1 MGVRKTGSQGERKA
15 RLTGVILTVTLHV
28 CALALVS
35 FSSLKYIYPPPEE
48 QSMLIDFSDDI
59 SVMEQYYGSAPRS
72 ETVDLDRPVEL
83 AQRSESPFESDAP
96 NLTPETAPDDFGDV
110 ELPAPEPEEPALDP
124 RASFPG
130 MARVDTTLTAAHAA
144 SEAGDTFRE
153 EQSNGNTDR
162 GRTDG
167 RPNAHIKGR
176 HVDGYIKLPEYNVQ
190 ESGTV
195 VVDIWVDNYGK
206 VVRAVPG
213 GEGTTVMDKTLLAAA
228 RSAALETHF
237 NQSTDAP
244 AMQQGTITYY
254 FNLK

>member
-1 MGVRKTGSQGERKA
+1 MKFAIIAAGEGSRLSQEGIVMPKPLVRIGGEPMDA
-15 RLTGVILTVTLHV
+15 ATDYV
-28 CALALVS
+28 CDYCGKRFRA
-35 FSSLKYIYPPPEE
+35 E
-48 QSMLIDFSDDI
+48 M
-59 SVMEQYYGSAPRS
+59 R
-72 ETVDLDRPVEL
+72 
-83 AQRSESPFESDAP
+83 FEV
-96 NLTPETAPDDFGDV
+96 ETAPDDFGDV

-130 MARVDTTLTAAHAA
+130 MAKADTTLTAAHAA

-153 EQSNGNTDR
+153 GQSNGNTDR